1 MNFTDLFVR
10 RPVLASVI
18 SLLILLV
25 GVRAIFSLEVR
36 QYPETKD
43 TVVTVTTSYPGAS
56 SDLIKGFITTPLQQA
71 IAEADGIDY
80 LFSRSTQGTSTI
92 EAHMELNYDPNAA
105 VAEIQAKV
113 ASQRNVLPAEADDP
127 VIDSTTGETTALM
140 YLAFYSD
147 SMRPSQITDYL
158 LRVAQ
163 PKLQAVPGVAKA
175 ELIGNK
181 TFAMRIWLDPRRM
194 AALGVT
200 ANDVHDVLLAN
211 NYLAG
216 IGQSKGVYTAI
227 NLTATTD
234 LADVED
240 FRELVVSSADG
251 TLVRLD
257 DVATPE
263 LGAENYDSTS
273 WYKGKPAIFVGIKQA
288 PGANPLDVAK
298 RVRELVP
305 EIRKQLPEGLAVHIP
320 YDASVF
326 IEDSINEV
334 FKTLIEAVGIV
345 LVVIYLSLGSM
356 RAAVVPAVAVP
367 LSLVGGAFL
376 MLLMGFSINLLT
388 LLAMVLAIGL
398 VVDDAIV
405 VVENVHRHVEM
416 GQSRF
421 DAALRGARELALP
434 IIAMTTTLVAVYAPI
449 GFMGGL
455 VGTLF
460 TEFAFALAG
469 AVLISGIVALTLSP
483 VLSSRVLKP
492 YGQQGR
498 FEQWVEHW
506 FERLAGAYQ
515 RRLHATLES
524 LPVTLL
530 FAAVVLVSIYFMF
543 TTSKTELAPVEDQS
557 ILFFQATAPQ
567 TATLEYDEAYTREI
581 EAAFKSV
588 PEYHESFFLLG
599 RGEPTTTFGG
609 FKMQPPSQ
617 RARSQMEVQ
626 PEIQAKLS
634 QIAGFQIAIFP
645 RPSLPGSGGGVPVQ
659 FVITG
664 DASYQEL
671 DALADQLLGKAMA
684 SGRFMFLMKELQY
697 SRPRTTVVID
707 RDRAGDLGISMA
719 DIGRNLATL
728 LGGNDVNR
736 FSLDG
741 RSYKVIPQVAR
752 EFRLQPDALKDYYV
766 RPGSGE
772 LVNLSSA
779 LTPTG
784 VVRQAGAAPLVPL
797 ADFIH
802 LQQSVEPS
810 QRTQFQQLNSL
821 TLQGVMA
828 PGVTLG
834 DALTYLETTAT
845 EIFPRGYSW
854 DYAGQSR
861 QFTQQGSALLFTG
874 FLSVLVIYLVLAAQF
889 ESWRDPLIIL
899 VSVPMSIAG
908 ALAFITLGF
917 ATINIYT
924 QVGLITLIG
933 LIAKNGILIV
943 EFANQLQVTERLS
956 KRKAVERAA
965 AIRLRPILMTTVSM
979 IVAMF
984 PLLFASGPG
993 AVSRFHIGLTIATGL
1008 GIGTLFTL
1016 FVVPA
1021 VYLLLARDH
1030 QQSQVDETLQPSPG
1044 SA

>member
-10 RPVLASVI
+10 RPVLASVV
-18 SLLILLV
+18 SLLIMLV
-25 GVRAIFSLEVR
+25 GLRAMFSLDVR
-36 QYPETKD
+36 QYPETQN
-43 TVVTVTTSYPGAS
+43 TVVTVTTSYPGAGS
-56 SDLIKGFITTPLQQA
+56 ELVKGFITTPLQQA

-92 EAHMELNYDPNAA
+92 EAHMVLNFDPNAA

-113 ASQRNVLPAEADDP
+113 ASRRNVLPEEADDP

-147 SMRPSQITDYL
+147 SMQPSQITDYL
-158 LRVAQ
+158 LRVVQ
-163 PKLQAVPGVAKA
+163 PQLQAVTGVAKA

-200 ANDVHDVLLAN
+200 ANDVHDVLRAN
-211 NYLAG
+211 NYLSG
-216 IGQSKGVYTAI
+216 VGQTKGAYTSI

-234 LADVED
+234 LATRED
-240 FRELVVSSADG
+240 FNRLVVRSADG
-251 TLVRLD
+251 TLVRLED
-257 DVATPE
+257 IATTE

-273 WYKGKPAIFVGIKQA
+273 WYKGKPAIFVGVTPA
-288 PGANPLDVAK
+288 PAANPLDVAK
-298 RVRELVP
+298 QVRVLVP
-305 EIRKQLPEGLAVHIP
+305 QLRSQLPEGLAVHIP

-326 IEDSINEV
+326 IEDSIDEV
-334 FKTLIEAVGIV
+334 FKTLIEAVIIV
-345 LVVIYLSLGSM
+345 LAVVYLSLGSM
-356 RAAVVPAVAVP
+356 RAALIPAVAVP

-398 VVDDAIV
+398 VVDDAII

-416 GQSRF
+416 GKPRF
-421 DAALRGARELALP
+421 QAALIGARELALP

-449 GFMGGL
+449 GFMSGL

-469 AVLISGIVALTLSP
+469 AVLVSGVVALTLSP
-483 VLSSRVLKP
+483 MLSSKVLKP

-506 FERLAGAYQ
+506 FERLASAYQ
-515 RRLHATLES
+515 QRLHGTLNA
-524 LPVTLL
+524 LPATLL
-530 FAAVVLVSIYFMF
+530 FAVVILISNVFMF
-543 TTSKTELAPVEDQS
+543 ATSKNELAPDEDQS

-567 TATLEYDEAYTREI
+567 TATIDYNEAYTRQI
-581 EAAFKSV
+581 VAAFETV

-617 RARSQMEVQ
+617 RPRSQMLVQ
-626 PEIQAKLS
+626 PEVQAKLAA
-634 QIAGFQIAIFP
+634 IAGFQTAVFP
-645 RPSLPGSGGGVPVQ
+645 RPSLPGSGGGLPVQ
-659 FVITG
+659 FVMTS
-664 DASYQEL
+664 DASYLEL
-671 DALADQLLGKAMA
+671 NAVADQLVGRAMG
-684 SGRFMFLMKELQY
+684 SGQFMFLMKELQY
-697 SRPRTTVVID
+697 SRPRTTLVID

-719 DIGRNLATL
+719 DIGRNLGTL

-736 FSLDG
+736 FSLEG

-752 EFRLQPDALKDYYV
+752 EFRLQPDQLKDFYI

-772 LVNLSSA
+772 LVNLS
-779 LTPTG
+779 TG
-784 VVRQAGAAPLVPL
+784 VSASSATRALQAAPLVPL
-797 ADFIH
+797 DSLIH
-802 LQQSVEPS
+802 LQESVEPN

-821 TLQGVMA
+821 TVQGVLA
-828 PGVTLG
+828 PGVPLG
-834 DALTYLETTAT
+834 AALAYLEATAKD
-845 EIFPRGYSW
+845 IFPRGFHY

-861 QFTQQGSALLFTG
+861 QYAQQGNELVITF
-874 FLSVLVIYLVLAAQF
+874 FLSLFVIYLVLAAQF

-899 VSVPMSIAG
+899 VSVPMSVAA

-917 ATINIYT
+917 ATLNIYT
-924 QVGLITLIG
+924 KVGLITLIG

-943 EFANQLQVTERLS
+943 EFANRLQETEGLD
-956 KRKAVERAA
+956 KRQAIEQAA

-984 PLLFASGPG
+984 PLLLASGPG

-1021 VYLLLARDH
+1021 VYLLLARSHTQGAAQAVAQAADPA
-1030 QQSQVDETLQPSPG
+1030 T
-1044 SA
+1044 

>member
-36 QYPETKD
+36 QYPETQD

-80 LFSRSTQGTSTI
+80 LFARSTQGSSTI
-92 EAHMELNYDPNAA
+92 EAHMQLNYDPNAA

-127 VIDSTTGETTALM
+127 VIDSTTGDTTALM

-194 AALGVT
+194 AALGVS
-200 ANDVHDVLLAN
+200 ANDVRDVLQAN

-216 IGQSKGVYTAI
+216 VGQSKGVYTAI

-234 LADVED
+234 LANVED
-240 FRELVVSSADG
+240 FRKLVVSSADG

-257 DVATPE
+257 DIATPE

-273 WYKGKPAIFVGIKQA
+273 WYKGKPAIFVGIKPA
-288 PGANPLDVAK
+288 PGANPLEVAK

-305 EIRKQLPEGLAVHIP
+305 EIRRQLPEGLAVHIP

-326 IEDSINEV
+326 IEDSIDEV

-345 LVVIYLSLGSM
+345 LIVIYLSLGSM

-376 MLLMGFSINLLT
+376 MLLMGFSVNLLT

-416 GQSRF
+416 GESRF
-421 DAALRGARELALP
+421 AAALSGARELALP

-483 VLSSRVLKP
+483 VLSSKVLKP

-498 FEQWVEHW
+498 FEQWVEHA
-506 FERLAGAYQ
+506 FERLAAAYQ
-515 RRLHATLES
+515 RRLHGTLDS

-530 FAAVVLVSIYFMF
+530 FATVVLVSIYFMF
-543 TTSKTELAPVEDQS
+543 VTSKSELAPVEDQS

-567 TATLEYDEAYTREI
+567 TATLEYDEAYTRQI
-581 EAAFKSV
+581 EDAFKSV

-599 RGEPTTTFGG
+599 LGEPTTTFGG

-617 RARSQMEVQ
+617 RVRSQMEVQ
-626 PEIQAKLS
+626 PDIQAKLS
-634 QIAGFQIAIFP
+634 QIAGFQIAVFP

-664 DASYQEL
+664 DASYQDL
-671 DALADQLLGKAMA
+671 DARADELLGKAMA

-697 SRPRTTVVID
+697 ARPRTTVVID

-719 DIGRNLATL
+719 DIGRGLATL

-736 FSLDG
+736 FSLEG

-752 EFRLQPDALKDYYV
+752 EFRLQPDALKDYYL

-797 ADFIH
+797 DAFIH
-802 LQQSVEPS
+802 LQDSVEPS
-810 QRTQFQQLNSL
+810 QRTQFQQLNAL

-834 DALTYLETTAT
+834 DALSYLETTAMD
-845 EIFPRGYSW
+845 IFPRGYSW

-861 QFTQQGSALLFTG
+861 QFTQQGSALLLTG

-908 ALAFITLGF
+908 AMAFITLGF

-943 EFANQLQVTERLS
+943 EFANQLQITEALN
-956 KRKAVERAA
+956 KRRAVERAA

-1030 QQSQVDETLQPSPG
+1030 HPLQSDTGLQPSPG
-1044 SA
+1044 EA